1 VAADASAFVLDSFA
15 LLAYLQGEAGK
26 PIVQALLAGAEAGT
40 HRVYLSL
47 INLGEALYIIE
58 RERGLAPA
66 QRALAAVDQLPVK
79 IVAVSRATVLAAAHL
94 KARHSIAYA
103 DAFAIVAA
111 REHAAI
117 LVTGDREFEP
127 LAKAGLVNVQWMPR
141 Q

>member
-1 VAADASAFVLDSFA
+1 MAAEASVFVLDSFA
-15 LLAYLQGEAGK
+15 LLAYLQGEVGK

-40 HRVYLSL
+40 STVYLSL
-47 INLGEALYIIE
+47 INLGEVLYIIE
-58 RERGLAPA
+58 RKRGLVPA
-66 QRALAAVDQLPVK
+66 QRALAAIEQLPVK
-79 IVAVSRATVLAAAHL
+79 IEPVSRTTVLAAAHL
-94 KARHSIAYA
+94 KARHPIAYA

-127 LAKAGLVNVQWMPR
+127 VAEAGIVQVQWMPR